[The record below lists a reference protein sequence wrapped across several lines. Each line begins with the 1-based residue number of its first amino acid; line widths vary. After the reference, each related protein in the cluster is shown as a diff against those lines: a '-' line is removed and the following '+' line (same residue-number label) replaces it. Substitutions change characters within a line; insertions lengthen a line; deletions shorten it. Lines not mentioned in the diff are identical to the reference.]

1 MNGFVVF
8 LGGETLPWLEIEDG
22 QVTARGEDFQGSG
35 LAVTAVVPASG
46 VSYRPCALG
55 GLSPAQA
62 LAAARLDA
70 AEVSLGPDRHV
81 AVAQAGDH
89 YVISDKAKM
98 QAWLAELANRGI
110 TASALIPAPSL
121 LPVPE
126 TGFVR
131 GALHDET
138 VLRSVETGFAED
150 GTISPLIV
158 GDAPVRTLDAAELE
172 RAIAAAV
179 ASPPLDLLQ
188 AEFAPRADWGAGS
201 GYWRR
206 MAIFAALAGALT
218 LAIPFAQWM
227 RLSISTASLDE
238 KSATIAALAL
248 GERSA
253 SDDAVDRLQ
262 DKLADQRGGG
272 SGFLSTLGA
281 VTAAMESIPN
291 VELGAL
297 AFDADGTMRA
307 TVRANGQ
314 PEIDVLGRAIEGRGF
329 AVSQGAPRS
338 MQGRVEVELQ
348 VRPR

>member
-8 LGGETLPWLEIEDG
+8 LGGEALPWLEIEDG
-22 QVTARGEDFQGSG
+22 LVTGRGEDFQGPG
-35 LAVTAVVPASG
+35 QTVTAVVPASG

-70 AEVSLGPDRHV
+70 TEVSLGPDRHV

-89 YVISDKAKM
+89 YAISDKTKV

-138 VLRSVETGFAED
+138 VLRSAETGLAED
-150 GTISPLIV
+150 GTISPLVV

-172 RAIAAAV
+172 QAIAAAV

-188 AEFAPRADWGAGS
+188 GEFAPRTDWSAGS

-206 MAIFAALAGALT
+206 MAIFAAIAGALT
-218 LAIPFAQWM
+218 LAIPLAQWA
-227 RLSISTASLDE
+227 RLSMATASLDE
-238 KSATIAALAL
+238 QSATIAALAL

-253 SDDAVDRLQ
+253 SDDAIDRLQ

-272 SGFLSTLGA
+272 AGFLPTLGV

-291 VELGAL
+291 VELGTL
-297 AFDADGTMRA
+297 AFDADGTLRA

-314 PEIDVLGRAIEGRGF
+314 PEIDVLSRAIEGRGF
-329 AVSQGAPRS
+329 TVNQGAPRT
-338 MQGRVEVELQ
+338 MQGRAEIELQ

>member
-22 QVTARGEDFQGSG
+22 VVTARGEDFQGSG

-46 VSYRPCALG
+46 VSYRPCVLG

-70 AEVSLGPDRHV
+70 AEVSLGVNRHV
-81 AVAQAGDH
+81 AVAEAGDH
-89 YVISDKAKM
+89 YVIADGAKM
-98 QAWLAELANRGI
+98 RAWLSELDSRGL

-121 LPVPE
+121 LPAPE

-138 VLRSVETGFAED
+138 VLRSADTGLAED
-150 GTISPLIV
+150 GTISPLVV
-158 GDAPVRTLDAAELE
+158 GDAPVRTLEAAELE
-172 RAIAAAV
+172 QAIAAAV

-188 AEFAPRADWGAGS
+188 GEFAPRTDWSTGS

-218 LAIPFAQWM
+218 LAIPLAQWM
-227 RLSISTASLDE
+227 RLSMATASLDE
-238 KSATIAALAL
+238 QSATIAALAL

-253 SDDAVDRLQ
+253 SEDAIDRLQ

-272 SGFLSTLGA
+272 AGFLPTLGV

-291 VELGAL
+291 VELGTV
-297 AFDADGTMRA
+297 AFDADGTLRA

-314 PEIDVLGRAIEGRGF
+314 AEIDVLSRAVEGRGF
-329 AVSQGAPRS
+329 TVSQGAPRS
-338 MQGRVEVELQ
+338 MQGRAEVELQ